1 MIDKFDDRSAA
12 TAAASM
18 NHHQETNP
26 GNMHD
31 DQNISGVLG
40 LISALLDL
48 RRWISLAIAFY
59 FCSMNVIV
67 VPVACLCTLGL
78 FLLPLKLISMS
89 LFNRLEHELCRLV
102 NDAWMSAGK
111 YCGLNIVEYG
121 DDITRIANKRA
132 LCIVNHLGLLD
143 HFCLMTSFHDKGS
156 LAGKYMWV
164 IFNIWQWN
172 PVGAMWTAHG
182 NFFVYGTGVGDAKR
196 AEILKVFK
204 RYLQKNYWK
213 YNYGWIVMYPEGSR
227 LFLIK
232 KTEQRFCA
240 KEGLVPFRHCTHPR
254 VGAAHA
260 VLQICGPKTEQG
272 EDSNTSATKNA
283 SINNTAESPPV
294 EYIVDV
300 TLGYHRG
307 VVPQFARS
315 LLGIWP
321 FDESGNIAVYYRIH
335 RVKKEWCEDADLFRE
350 WLYEQYRKKDQLL
363 AHFYKTGNFLSNAD
377 DSNSAHLRGR
387 PVDVSDLRC
396 LLVQIVWLALFY
408 FHFNMWIRPMSHFLV
423 DVDVLVLDGGRS
435 VEFSSFGLPSN
446 SQKECKYAFRLP
458 LYDAVQESPEVT
470 RVDALHVEFRL
481 SKTEPAFWGN
491 GILSRDAQKQ
501 AHHWLK
507 FDFEKWT
514 DDPDDQSADEEA
526 DNGNKSAELKKNQY
540 MERLMKEL
548 DLEQDKLVLS
558 EQEIMQRVNMLFSSY
573 LFLYN
578 IGMFIFTFYILCS
591 ILANYVSTPKAEFLL
606 GFWSANFRSL
616 LIITVL
622 QSLDALHAFTRL
634 TSAGYKASLI
644 QVSGRLAMLM
654 IINGCPPRW
663 QWPPVFTLILAYLFS
678 EQFRYPYYALKTL
691 GISLPVV
698 TWLRYNMWLLLY
710 PLGFFLEGTE
720 ISFFARPIFANILG
734 LTMLGSAP
742 FYYESGVYSL
752 QLPNAFNFSYNFG
765 ESPEVTRVD
774 ALHVEFRLS
783 KTEPAFWGNGILSRD
798 AQKQAHHWLKF
809 DFEKWTDDPD
819 DQSAD
824 EEADNGDKSAEL
836 KKNQYMERLMKE
848 LNLEQDK
855 LVLSE
860 QEIMQRV
867 NMFFSSYLF
876 LYNIG
881 MFIFTF
887 YILCS
892 ILANYVSTPK
902 AEFLLGFWSANFRS
916 LLIVTV
922 LQSLDALHAFT
933 RLTSA
938 GYKASLIQVS
948 GRLAMLMIINGCPPC
963 WQWPP
968 VFTLILAYLFSE
980 QFRYP
985 YYALKTLGIS
995 LPVVTWLR
1003 YNMWLLLYPLGFFLE
1018 GLTMLGSAPFYYES
1032 GVYSLHLPNA
1042 FNFSY
1047 NFGILL
1053 PFFTFTF
1060 FPFIGFTL
1068 IKHMLK
1074 QRKSKMEEMRREE
1087 ALKRSREKKRH

>member
-1 MIDKFDDRSAA
+1 MIDKFDDRGAA

-40 LISALLDL
+40 LISAMLDL
-48 RRWISLAIAFY
+48 RRWMSLAIAFY

-204 RYLQKNYWK
+204 RHLQKNYWK
-213 YNYGWIVMYPEGSR
+213 YNYGWVVMYPEGSR

-232 KTEQRFCA
+232 KSEQRFCA
-240 KEGLVPFRHCTHPR
+240 KEGLVPFKHCTHPR

-260 VLQICGPKTEQG
+260 VLQICGPKTEQE
-272 EDSNTSATKNA
+272 EDK
-283 SINNTAESPPV
+283 SPPV

-335 RVKKEWCEDADLFRE
+335 HVKKEWCEDADLFRE

-363 AHFYKTGNFLSNAD
+363 AHFYKTGKFLSNAD

-387 PVDVSDLRC
+387 TVDVSDLRC

-408 FHFNMWIRPMSHFLV
+408 FHFNMWIRPMQKKGPPVHWMQMLFITGHVLDTLSIVCSKCFQLAHWMDCLDKQQTLRPFVYWAQDSGHIYLKV
-423 DVDVLVLDGGRS
+423 DVKGGKDVDVLVLDGGRS
-435 VEFSSFGLPSN
+435 VQFSSFGLPSN

-470 RVDALHVEFRL
+470 RVDALRVEFRL
-481 SKTEPAFWGN
+481 SKAAPAFWGN

-514 DDPDDQSADEEA
+514 DDPDDQSAGEEA
-526 DNGNKSAELKKNQY
+526 NNGDKSAELKKNQY
-540 MERLMKEL
+540 MERLMREL

-591 ILANYVSTPKAEFLL
+591 ILANYVSTP
-606 GFWSANFRSL
+606 R
-616 LIITVL
+616 
-622 QSLDALHAFTRL
+622 
-634 TSAGYKASLI
+634 
-644 QVSGRLAMLM
+644 
-654 IINGCPPRW
+654 
-663 QWPPVFTLILAYLFS
+663 
-678 EQFRYPYYALKTL
+678 
-691 GISLPVV
+691 
-698 TWLRYNMWLLLY
+698 
-710 PLGFFLEGTE
+710 
-720 ISFFARPIFANILG
+720 
-734 LTMLGSAP
+734 
-742 FYYESGVYSL
+742 
-752 QLPNAFNFSYNFG
+752 
-765 ESPEVTRVD
+765 
-774 ALHVEFRLS
+774 
-783 KTEPAFWGNGILSRD
+783 
-798 AQKQAHHWLKF
+798 
-809 DFEKWTDDPD
+809 
-819 DQSAD
+819 
-824 EEADNGDKSAEL
+824 
-836 KKNQYMERLMKE
+836 
-848 LNLEQDK
+848 
-855 LVLSE
+855 
-860 QEIMQRV
+860 
-867 NMFFSSYLF
+867 
-876 LYNIG
+876 
-881 MFIFTF
+881 
-887 YILCS
+887 
-892 ILANYVSTPK
+892 

-963 WQWPP
+963 WQWSP
-968 VFTLILAYLFSE
+968 VFTLILAYLISE

-995 LPVVTWLR
+995 LHVVTWLR

-1018 GLTMLGSAPFYYES
+1018 GLIMLGSVPFYYES
-1032 GVYSLHLPNA
+1032 GVYSLRLPNA

-1047 NFGILL
+1047 NFGLL
-1053 PFFTFTF
+1053 LAFFTFTF

-1087 ALKRSREKKRH
+1087 AVKRSREKKKRH